1 MERGMEQLQ
10 PGQMLGAYRIISQVG
25 QGGMATVYKAYQ
37 PSMDRNVAI
46 KVLPRQLAESPEFV
60 TRFQQE
66 ARIIAR
72 LEHPHI
78 LPVFD
83 YGESDGVT
91 YFIMRYL
98 EAGTLKSKM
107 EAGRPPSFDEIDR
120 LLYPLS
126 ETLRYAL

>member
-1 MERGMEQLQ
+1 MGKLDSKLSFSKLIGAWQDTIR
-10 PGQMLGAYRIISQVG
+10 PGQTLGAYRIISQVG

-46 KVLPRQLAESPEFV
+46 KVLPRQLAETPEFV

-78 LPVFD
+78 FRFSITVKATVSPISLCV
-83 YGESDGVT
+83 
-91 YFIMRYL
+91 I
-98 EAGTLKSKM
+98 SKQARSSRM
-107 EAGRPPSFDEIDR
+107 EAAGFP
-120 LLYPLS
+120 
-126 ETLRYAL
+126 